1 MTTLLL
7 ICAVLA
13 FIPVGQFLVN
23 LFCYRPLPLPKG
35 GPAGPSCQA
44 GGAALPRSPDFPS
57 PQGESPAVSVL
68 IPARNESA
76 SIEAA
81 VRSALI
87 DPNPHLEV
95 VVLDDHSS
103 DDTADIVQRIA
114 VEDPRAVLHHAPP
127 LPAGWC
133 GKQHACH
140 VLSRLARHEWFLF
153 MDADVRLAPGSVD
166 RMVDFAN
173 RQKADLI
180 SGVPRQ
186 LTGTFSERL
195 LIPLIHFVLLGYL
208 PMLLMRLSRAPA
220 FAAGCGQLF
229 LTRRRAYRLSGG
241 HAGIHSSLHD
251 GLSLP
256 ALFRVAGFRTDLFD
270 ATQEAV
276 CRMYRSNAEVWAGL
290 GKNATEGLGHPA
302 RILPMTLLLIGGQVL
317 PWFLLPWSWQAGDA
331 WWRFSLLVVALPLSI
346 RLIAARRFRQSLL
359 GALLHPLGV
368 AALIWIQWCALFR
381 QWRGQ
386 PQSWRGRI
394 YPPVVTT
401 SKAGLIAPSPI
412 APCDPPRL

>member
-1 MTTLLL
+1 MMTLLL

-13 FIPVGQFLVN
+13 FVPVGQFLAN
-23 LFCYRPLPLPKG
+23 LFCYRPLPAQKG
-35 GPAGPSCQA
+35 GPAGPPYQP
-44 GGAALPRSPDFPS
+44 GWAALPRSSISNS
-57 PQGESPAVSVL
+57 PPGEFQSLSLL

-95 VVLDDHSS
+95 LVLDDHST
-103 DDTADIVQRIA
+103 DDTAAIVQWIA
-114 VEDPRAVLHHAPP
+114 AEDPRVSLHQAPS

-140 VLSRLARHEWFLF
+140 VLSRLARHEWLVF
-153 MDADVRLAPGSVD
+153 MDADVRLAPGSLD
-166 RMVDFAN
+166 RMVHFAQ

-208 PMLLMRLSRAPA
+208 PMPFMRMSRAPA

-229 LTRRRAYRLSGG
+229 LARRRAYRLSGG
-241 HAGIHSSLHD
+241 HAGICSSLHD
-251 GLSLP
+251 GLTLP

-270 ATQEAV
+270 ATHEAV
-276 CRMYRSNAEVWAGL
+276 CRMYPSNAEVWAGL

-317 PWFLLPWSWQAGDA
+317 PWLLLPWSWQAGDA
-331 WWRFSLLVVALPLSI
+331 WWRFSLLVVGLPLAI

-386 PQSWRGRI
+386 PQSWRGRT
-394 YPPVVTT
+394 YPPAAATKV
-401 SKAGLIAPSPI
+401 GRIAPAPV
-412 APCDPPRL
+412 APCDPPAL